1 MQATTRSTT
10 LTIGIDL
17 GDEFSVLCV
26 LDESGAVQERCQ
38 VRTTPAAFEARFR
51 AWPASRCALEVG
63 THSPWVQPLLRAAG
77 HEVLVA
83 NARKLRL
90 IYAGERKT
98 DRLDAEKLAR
108 VARMDPA
115 LLSPIEH
122 RGPAVQADRAQLRA
136 RDALVRCRTLLV
148 NHARGVCKGFG
159 ARLPRCSPERLPA
172 HLAAV
177 PEALRPALT
186 PILGMIAAH
195 TTQLRAYDRAL
206 VRVARAH
213 YPITAALR
221 AVPAVGSL
229 TALAYVLVIEDP
241 SRFKDSRTV
250 AAYLGLCPRQ
260 RQSGASDP
268 ECRISK
274 AGDNFVR
281 RLLVQSAQ
289 RMLQKRSPDTALK
302 QFGLR
307 LAARGDKTAKKR
319 AVVAVARKL
328 ATLLHRLWV
337 TGRPYRPFPAGTA

>member
-1 MQATTRSTT
+1 
-10 LTIGIDL
+10 
-17 GDEFSVLCV
+17 V
-26 LDESGAVQERCQ
+26 LDAAGVVQERGE

-63 THSPWVQPLLRAAG
+63 THSPWVQPLLRAVG

-90 IYAGERKT
+90 IFAGDRKN

-115 LLSPIEH
+115 LLAPIEH
-122 RGPAVQADRAQLRA
+122 RGPAVLADRAQLRA
-136 RDALVRCRTLLV
+136 RDALVRCRTILV
-148 NHARGVCKGFG
+148 NHARGVCKGAG
-159 ARLPRCSPERLPA
+159 ARLPRCAPERLPA

-177 PEALRPALT
+177 PEALRPALE
-186 PILGMIAAH
+186 PILSMIAEH
-195 TTQLRAYDRAL
+195 TTRLRAYDRAL

-221 AVPAVGSL
+221 AVPGVGSL
-229 TALAYVLVIEDP
+229 TALAYVLMIEDP
-241 SRFKDSRTV
+241 HRFKESRTV
-250 AAYLGLCPRQ
+250 PAYLGLCPRQ

-274 AGDNFVR
+274 AGDGFVR

-289 RMLQKRSPDTALK
+289 RILQKRSPDTAL
-302 QFGLR
+302 QRFGRR
-307 LAARGDKTAKKR
+307 LAARGDKIAKRK

-337 TGRPYRPFPAGTA
+337 TGRPYRPFPAGPA